1 MNHADGTLIDVL
13 QFLFMG
19 IQRGSIYA
27 MVAMGFNMIYNS
39 TGIINFAQGEF
50 VVLGGLMM
58 VTLTMAFNL
67 SIVFAFLL
75 TALFVVIAGVLM
87 ERLTINPV
95 REPTVLRLI
104 IITIAVSIIIK
115 GAAMC
120 FWGKGHRF
128 ETESGLLPPSR
139 RHVTRSACIPPVL
152 PFNNIFSIS
161 GYIQWQS
168 GLYTSKGPTTSPP
181 CRLAAVMS

>member
-1 MNHADGTLIDVL
+1 MVNWLGVHELWVTDGTFVDVL
-13 QFLFMG
+13 QFLIMG

-67 SIVFAFLL
+67 SIVFAFIL
-75 TALFVVIAGVLM
+75 TVLFVIVAGVLM

-95 REPTVLRLI
+95 
-104 IITIAVSIIIK
+104 K
-115 GAAMC
+115 
-120 FWGKGHRF
+120 
-128 ETESGLLPPSR
+128 
-139 RHVTRSACIPPVL
+139 
-152 PFNNIFSIS
+152 
-161 GYIQWQS
+161 
-168 GLYTSKGPTTSPP
+168 
-181 CRLAAVMS
+181 

>member
-75 TALFVVIAGVLM
+75 TALFSCL
-87 ERLTINPV
+87 
-95 REPTVLRLI
+95 
-104 IITIAVSIIIK
+104 VSI
-115 GAAMC
+115 
-120 FWGKGHRF
+120 
-128 ETESGLLPPSR
+128 S
-139 RHVTRSACIPPVL
+139 
-152 PFNNIFSIS
+152 
-161 GYIQWQS
+161 
-168 GLYTSKGPTTSPP
+168 
-181 CRLAAVMS
+181 